1 MNLIIS
7 PHIDDEVIGCGGMI
21 DKCEEASYVYF
32 CGVEDFHEISQY
44 DRLKEVK
51 DVSEFLSYECEVNL
65 FSVVNGYKVVDFIDI
80 FQEVIKRVKPDK
92 IFIPYA
98 SYNQDHQAVY
108 HAAMIALRPHDR
120 NFFVKKVLTYEGIGA
135 FQWMNNDYKVNHFV
149 PINVDTKELAYG
161 LHKSQVREFRSMKH
175 VRALA
180 ELRGSQIG
188 VPYAEAFIIER
199 WVE

>member
-21 DKCEEASYVYF
+21 DKCEEESYVHF
-32 CGVEDFHEISQY
+32 CGVEDFHEIPKHERILEADKVADFLGY
-44 DRLKEVK
+44 
-51 DVSEFLSYECEVNL
+51 EFELNGCAI
-65 FSVVNGYKVVDFIDI
+65 VNGYQVVDMIDI
-80 FQEVIKRVKPDK
+80 FQEVINRKKPDK

-149 PINVDTKELAYG
+149 PINVDTKILAYG
-161 LHKSQVREFRSMKH
+161 LHRSQVREFRSSDH
-175 VRALA
+175 VRSLA
-180 ELRGSQIG
+180 KLRGSQIG